1 MPLIKTE
8 RIVPAGEWGIWKIE
22 ESEAFFLDALGLRS
36 LEVQQLA
43 TMKGRRRVEW
53 LASRYLLH
61 VLSGREDRADCLKD
75 EFGKPYLVG
84 SDYQISL
91 SHSHGLAAVIAAPQ
105 AVGIDIQ
112 LEVSKIERIAHKY
125 MRPEEMSS
133 LSTTRRI
140 THLHVYWGAKEA
152 LFKAYGRKEVDFK
165 QHLHMEPFSLQE
177 NGGNFQGKL
186 IKPDTE
192 QSFRLSYRLFDSF
205 VLVWC
210 IEQEGG

>member
-1 MPLIKTE
+1 MPLLKTQQLE
-8 RIVPAGEWGIWKIE
+8 PTGEWGIWKIE
-22 ESEAFFLDALGLRS
+22 ESEAFFLDALDLHQ
-36 LEVQQLA
+36 LEIKQLA
-43 TMKGRRRVEW
+43 SMKGRRRVEW

-61 VLSGREDRADCLKD
+61 ELSGRTERADCLKD

-112 LEVSKIERIAHKY
+112 LEVPKIERIAHKF
-125 MRPEEMSS
+125 MRPEESES
-133 LSTTRRI
+133 LSKEHRI
-140 THLHVYWGAKEA
+140 THLHLYWGAKEA

-165 QHLHMEPFSLQE
+165 QHLIIEPFSW
-177 NGGNFQGKL
+177 QGDSGDFRGQL
-186 IKPDTE
+186 IKPTIE
-192 QSFRLSYRLFDSF
+192 QSFKLSYRLFDSF

-210 IEQEGG
+210 MEQ